1 MTTNQMYPFPQHI
14 GSTRIIVFVDGE
26 NLAIR
31 FGAVLGENKLAPR
44 IEYERDVYVWTEQ
57 LNMHHH
63 RSCDVI
69 RRHYY
74 TSVMGDSDK
83 RSALHDRLQSLG
95 IESPHVFVRSKG
107 KGSKR
112 VDISLTT
119 DMLTHA
125 FRDNYDA
132 AVLIA
137 GDEDYVPLVDA
148 VSNLGKNVFLW
159 FIDNGLSQEL
169 RRRAHHYFDMTCAL
183 TDPHKFGLY
192 LGP

>member
-1 MTTNQMYPFPQHI
+1 
-14 GSTRIIVFVDGE
+14 
-26 NLAIR
+26 
-31 FGAVLGENKLAPR
+31 
-44 IEYERDVYVWTEQ
+44 
-57 LNMHHH
+57 
-63 RSCDVI
+63 
-69 RRHYY
+69 
-74 TSVMGDSDK
+74 
-83 RSALHDRLQSLG
+83 
-95 IESPHVFVRSKG
+95 
-107 KGSKR
+107 
-112 VDISLTT
+112 
-119 DMLTHA
+119 MLTHA

>member
-1 MTTNQMYPFPQHI
+1 MRGYLKDAFPEYI
-14 GSTRIIVFVDGE
+14 GPTRVMVFVDGE

-31 FGAVLGENKLAPR
+31 FGAALGDNKPAEGT
-44 IEYERDVYVWTEQ
+44 EYEPDVYVWTDE
-57 LNMHHH
+57 LNMHLH
-63 RSCDVI
+63 RTCDVI

-83 RSALHDRLQSLG
+83 RRSVHDHLKTLG
-95 IESPHVFVRSKG
+95 IESPHVYVRTKG

-119 DMLTHA
+119 DMLSHA

-132 AVLIA
+132 AVLVA

-148 VSNLGKNVFLW
+148 VANLGKNVFLW
-159 FIDNGLSQEL
+159 FVDNGLSQEL
-169 RRRAHHYFDMTCAL
+169 RRRAHHYFDITHVL
-183 TDPHKFGLY
+183 TDPHGSQVRWDI
-192 LGP
+192 